1 MNLNAD
7 KLEKSWRAVLGDEF
21 EKAHM
26 KDLGD
31 FLRSEAEK
39 GLSIFPAEKNVFA
52 AFGATPFSK
61 VRVVILGQD
70 PYHGAGQ
77 AHGLSFSVEH
87 GVRLPPSLSNIYKEL
102 ESDLGIPRAK
112 SGSLLGWANQG
123 VLLLN
128 SVLTVRENQA
138 ASHQRRGWEQF
149 TDRAIKE
156 LAERRE
162 GIVFVLWGA
171 YASKKAAFVDRS
183 KHLVIESVHP
193 SPLSAS
199 RGFFGSRPFSKINQY
214 FEARVEPPIDW
225 TAHIR
230 QDTEK
235 EKDTITA

>member
-1 MNLNAD
+1 MNLTAD
-7 KLEKSWRAVLGDEF
+7 KLEKSWRAVLEGEF
-21 EKAHM
+21 DKTHM
-26 KDLGD
+26 KSLGE
-31 FLRSEAEK
+31 FLRAESEN
-39 GLSIFPAEKNVFA
+39 GLSIFPSEENVFA
-52 AFGATPFSK
+52 AFAATPFGK

-70 PYHGAGQ
+70 PYHGPGQ
-77 AHGLSFSVEH
+77 AHGFSFSVEP
-87 GVRLPPSLSNIYKEL
+87 GVRLPPSLLNIYKEL
-102 ESDLGIPRAK
+102 ESDLGIPRGK
-112 SGSLLGWANQG
+112 SGNLKAWANQG

-162 GIVFVLWGA
+162 GIVFILWGA
-171 YASKKAAFVDRS
+171 YALKKAAFVDRN

-214 FEARVEPPIDW
+214 FASRGEAPIDW
-225 TAHIR
+225 SSHTVRHVN
-230 QDTEK
+230 
-235 EKDTITA
+235 